1 MDLNCISIGDETPL
15 HRVHNIVYNAAHF
28 VSNERACAMYPNLDD
43 TQPNKPVAYPPDDAP
58 QGPGCLAWGIVG
70 IFSLT
75 MAVAIVFVAT
85 FAGWSDGLGI
95 ARDNATATRGA
106 DVAAQCSFLPTDIAN
121 ENVNLVARRFED
133 IAQGAALPA
142 CAQALAPQATEIYLR
157 SIATATLMP
166 TLTPTLTPTSP
177 PTTAPEITQV
187 AAPDASSAELEFDPT
202 PLLAEARQF
211 IDNEQYL
218 EAVDTLDAVL
228 AIDPN
233 YQRTTVNQLLFDAL
247 TREARRLY
255 RTGGNLQEA
264 ILLTN
269 RAEEYG
275 SLADSDLNFERA
287 VARLYVDAQAFLNL
301 DYPEAIRLLNQVVSL
316 APDYRDTRR
325 LLVEQYTDYGDA
337 FAIGG
342 EPCRA
347 VAQFDGALRIQPNP
361 NVENK
366 RQQAEQACIALTQQ
380 PNTGVSTPT
389 SP

>member
-1 MDLNCISIGDETPL
+1 
-15 HRVHNIVYNAAHF
+15 
-28 VSNERACAMYPNLDD
+28 MYPNLDD
-43 TQPNKPVAYPPDDAP
+43 TQPNKPVQYPIPDEP

-70 IFSLT
+70 IFSLM
-75 MAVAIVFVAT
+75 MAVAIVFVAA

-95 ARDNATATRGA
+95 ARSNATATRGA
-106 DVAAQCSFLPTDIAN
+106 DVAAQCAFLPTDIAN
-121 ENVNLVARRFED
+121 ENVNLVTRRLED
-133 IAQGAALPA
+133 MTQGGSLPA
-142 CAQALAPQATEIYLR
+142 CAQAFAPQATEIYLR
-157 SIATATLMP
+157 SIATATP
-166 TLTPTLTPTSP
+166 TATLTPTMTPTST
-177 PTTAPEITQV
+177 PTPVPQV
-187 AAPDASSAELEFDPT
+187 TEAAPLDEPSADLEFDPS

-211 IDNEQYL
+211 IENEQYL

-228 AIDPN
+228 AIDPT

-275 SLADSDLNFERA
+275 SLADSDLNFERTI
-287 VARLYVDAQAFLNL
+287 ARWYVDAQAFIGL
-301 DYPEAIRLLNQVVSL
+301 DYPEAIRLLNQVFNL

-347 VAQFDGALRIQPNP
+347 IAQFDGALRVQPNP

-366 RQQAEQACIALTQQ
+366 RLQAEQACIALTQQ
-380 PNTGVSTPT
+380 PSTASTPT